1 MKNFL
6 TRCPKC
12 GGRLVIRGYECE
24 TCGTQIRGV
33 FSVGGQISDEQ
44 MELIK
49 LFISVYGNIG
59 EFAKKLGVSRPTA
72 RARLRELGISL
83 GLNMDREEESSS
95 EVLDALERG
104 EISVEEALQ
113 KLKDKTGG
121 LR

>member
-1 MKNFL
+1 MKNSL
-6 TRCPKC
+6 THCPKC
-12 GGRLVIRGYECE
+12 GGKLVDREYECE

-33 FSVGGQISDEQ
+33 FSIGGQISDEQ

-72 RARLRELGISL
+72 RARLRELGKSL
-83 GLNMDREEESSS
+83 GLNMDHGEESSS

-104 EISVEEALQ
+104 EISVEEAIQ
-113 KLKDKTGG
+113 KL
-121 LR
+121 RER